1 MYTYEKLSANRRVFV
16 DAAMEIFPEIQETIT
31 RDQIR
36 TVMAERDISWPQW
49 LTVSDNRLERGCF
62 GFPTRTGT
70 PEVPASPK
78 VEESDEEI
86 SARIA
91 EKYESMETLI
101 EAVSANTVNSLVIAG
116 GAGLGKS
123 YTVNKV
129 LNEVNDGEY
138 GYVFHRGYL
147 KATHLFRL
155 LWENRNAGQVI
166 VLDDC
171 DIWHDET
178 SLNML
183 KAALELK
190 TTRRIGWGSEKEF
203 LDEDGE
209 VIPRYFD
216 YEGSIIFLTNLAIH
230 DLIAAGG
237 KNAPHLT
244 AIDSRSL
251 VLDLGIKTKR
261 EYMIK
266 IKQTVEAGML
276 RDKGLNEREEQLI
289 LEFMEENIN
298 KLRELS
304 LRMAE
309 KIASLYLLDN
319 TKWKTLAKTV
329 CCRV

>member
-1 MYTYEKLSANRRVFV
+1 MNYETLSATRRQFV
-16 DAAMEIFPEIQETIT
+16 DAAIEVFPHLTDRIT
-31 RDQIR
+31 RREIEA
-36 TVMAERDISWPQW
+36 TTKEKNVNWPQW
-49 LTVSDNRLERGCF
+49 LTAADNRIDRNLWRFPMRG
-62 GFPTRTGT
+62 GI
-70 PEVPASPK
+70 PEAPK

-276 RDKGLNEREEQLI
+276 RNKGLNEREEQLI

-329 CCRV
+329 CCKV

>member
-1 MYTYEKLSANRRVFV
+1 MKYETLTPTRKQFV
-16 DAAMEIFPEIQETIT
+16 DAALEVYPDLTDSINRKQIQFVIS
-31 RDQIR
+31 
-36 TVMAERDISWPQW
+36 ERGINWPQW
-49 LTVSDNRLERGCF
+49 LTAADNKLDRNLF
-62 GFPTRTGT
+62 AFPVKGDA
-70 PEVPASPK
+70 PEAPAK
-78 VEESDEEI
+78 VEETDEEI
-86 SARIA
+86 SLRIA

-129 LNEVNDGEY
+129 LQEVNSGEY

-155 LWENRNAGQVI
+155 LWENRMAGQVI

-266 IKQTVEAGML
+266 IKQTIESGML
-276 RDKGLNEREEQLI
+276 KEKGLDEFEEQLI
-289 LEFMEENIN
+289 LRFMEENIN
-298 KLRELS
+298 SLRELS

-319 TKWKTLAKTV
+319 VKWKTLAKTV
-329 CCRV
+329 CCKV